1 MPFFRIITSNTFIN
15 VAFVSWAA
23 AQIIKTLLT
32 FFATNAFVPERLF
45 GSGGMPSSHSAL
57 VCSLA
62 VLVARSQGFS
72 SPLFALCIVFA
83 AVVMYDAM
91 GVRQEAGT
99 HAKLLNRMQF
109 DFNDMNRDLTELFS
123 VISGKSS
130 ILKDEKAE
138 EILEEIAQEGEDTSG
153 RQLKEFLGHTPLEVL
168 GGALL
173 GILIGTIWPL

>member
-62 VLVARSQGFS
+62 VLMARSQGFS

-91 GVRQEAGT
+91 GVRRETGIQARILNEMMEVFADMDSDMSPQD
-99 HAKLLNRMQF
+99 KL
-109 DFNDMNRDLTELFS
+109 
-123 VISGKSS
+123 
-130 ILKDEKAE
+130 
-138 EILEEIAQEGEDTSG
+138 
-153 RQLKEFLGHTPLEVL
+153 
-168 GGALL
+168 
-173 GILIGTIWPL
+173 